1 MKYEILNKKIKNFK
15 VENQSVLKKD
25 IISFYWSKKNPIV
38 LSSIL
43 DHFVEKN
50 QTIFDPFLGSAPILF
65 SIDASKTDYKFVGSE
80 INEMPLS
87 FIDFN
92 IKNFSKGELQ
102 NIKKDFISFYR
113 DFKKFYEY
121 YSPIYD
127 EKIQLKKLIFDCVK
141 DNEIN
146 IKEFHLENGI
156 KSFLLKRNNQKKF
169 SKNNKIY
176 FENLNYCK
184 NKIKNIDLKLIHN
197 SRIAVKKNMKL
208 STIVNPINVFV
219 LFEFSKKFK
228 NNRIMMTILASILH
242 LCRLTDTKSQSQF
255 PYWVPKKN
263 IVERNILNLIHKKID
278 ELIKNKDKNNLSLI
292 KTKNFSELSKAGK
305 NIYILNKPIQKITNK
320 DIPDQSIDIL
330 ITDPPY
336 YDQVAYSEYLKVWE
350 YFCNFKTNFKDEI
363 VVSNRLVN
371 KKNLKDYLDSLT
383 DAFTLINKKLKS
395 NALAIVFFKDSKPI
409 NIHYFLCIMKNAG
422 FNFIRSLHVGK
433 SKYTYKQNTTPH
445 TTVTGDCLFF
455 FSKNDYN
462 KKKIDINLLDKKIK
476 VDKKEIKKEVKNFVQ
491 NYLELNKKPSLGEL
505 YDNGLIKVLFEKNLL
520 YKINNSKIIVE
531 VLKEEFPIFR

>member
-1 MKYEILNKKIKNFK
+1 MKYAILNKKIDNFK
-15 VENQSVLKKD
+15 IDNQSVLKKD
-25 IISFYWSKKNPIV
+25 IVSFYWSKKNPIV
-38 LSSIL
+38 LSSII
-43 DHFVEKN
+43 DHFVKIN

-65 SIDASKTDYKFVGSE
+65 SIDASKSDLKFVGSE

-92 IKNFSKGELQ
+92 IKNFSKDELQ
-102 NIKKDFISFYR
+102 NIKEDFISFYG

-121 YSPIYD
+121 HSPIYD
-127 EKIQLKKLIFDCVK
+127 EKIQLKKVIFDFVK

-156 KSFLLKRNNQKKF
+156 KSFSLKKNNQKKF
-169 SKNNKIY
+169 LKNSEIY
-176 FENLNYCK
+176 FKNFNYCK

-197 SRIAVKKNMKL
+197 SRIAVKKDMKL
-208 STIVNPINVFV
+208 STIFNPINFFV
-219 LFEFSKKFK
+219 LSEFSKKFK
-228 NNRIMMTILASILH
+228 KNRVMMTIMGSILH

-263 IVERNILNLIHKKID
+263 IVERNILNLIYKKIE
-278 ELIKNKDKNNLSLI
+278 ELIKNKDKNSLNLV

-305 NIYILNKPIQKITNK
+305 NIYIINKPVQKITDK

-336 YDQVAYSEYLKVWE
+336 YDQVAYSEYLKIWE

-395 NALAIVFFKDSKPI
+395 DALSIVFFKDSKPI

-433 SKYTYKQNTTPH
+433 SKYTYKQNTTPD

-455 FSKNDYN
+455 FGKNNNDA
-462 KKKIDINLLDKKIK
+462 KKIDINLPEKKIK
-476 VDKKEIKKEVKNFVQ
+476 IDNKEIKKEVKNFVQ
-491 NYLELNKKPSLGEL
+491 NYLKKNKKPTLGEL

-520 YKINNSKIIVE
+520 YKINNSRIIVE
-531 VLKEEFPIFR
+531 ILREEFPIFR